1 MSLRSRALV
10 LVAAFAALLLIAALL
25 VVRYHP
31 LRSDYSQLELELLV
45 IGLILLIV
53 LFIAVRTL
61 WSLAV
66 LPLRDLQED
75 LTAVSD
81 GELELV
87 IEAYGPSE
95 IRDVGLAAELMRQR
109 LLAEIDEARAADE
122 ALAQRGPLVA
132 ALRDELAPSGALA
145 SLATVDAAAQLVP
158 AEGVLAGDWVDIV
171 ALPDSRVALVVA
183 DVAGHGAEAG
193 LAALRI
199 KHTITVGLAEGQSPG
214 LILTRAAATFAHE
227 EERFATAVIVVVD
240 PQTRTFIWANAGHPA
255 PLLFGEDGLA
265 LLDPTGPI
273 LSRFGGEWDEGS
285 APIAAGEIV
294 VGFSDGLMESH
305 DVDGNELGV
314 AGIVGS
320 LGRLDI
326 PAMALVGRLVAAA
339 RARAVDWRRD
349 DVAIAVLS
357 IVPAPVTNSATGQR
371 SHAPA
376 S

>member
-1 MSLRSRALV
+1 MSLRARALI

-25 VVRYHP
+25 VVRYRP
-31 LRSDYSQLELELLV
+31 LRSDYSQLELELLI
-45 IGLILLIV
+45 IGLVLLIV

-95 IRDVGLAAELMRQR
+95 IREVGTAAELMRRR
-109 LLAEIDEARAADE
+109 LLEEIDEARAADE

-132 ALRDELAPSGALA
+132 ALRDELAPSGALTA
-145 SLATVDAAAQLVP
+145 LATVDAAAQLVP

-171 ALPDSRVALVVA
+171 AIPHGQVALVVA

-199 KHTITVGLAEGQSPG
+199 KHTITVGLAEGQSPAT
-214 LILTRAAATFAHE
+214 ILSRAATTFAHE
-227 EERFATAVIVVVD
+227 DERFATAVLVIVD
-240 PQTRTFIWANAGHPA
+240 PQTLTFTWANAGHPA
-255 PLLFGEDGLA
+255 PLLFGEEGLA

-285 APIAAGEIV
+285 GHIAAGEIV

-305 DVDGNELGV
+305 DTDGNELGV
-314 AGIVGS
+314 AGIVRS
-320 LGRLDI
+320 LGRLDV

-339 RARAVDWRRD
+339 RARSVDWRRD
-349 DVAIAVLS
+349 DVAIAALS
-357 IVPAPVTNSATGQR
+357 IVPAPVAATTTRGR